1 MSELLNILRLIEI
14 GTIFHPHSWLRIKL
28 TAGDPVI
35 SNRGIY
41 GETLQE
47 KLFFQY
53 LSSFKKLF
61 LFIFLES
68 LF

>member
-1 MSELLNILRLIEI
+1 MSEILNILRLIEI

-41 GETLQE
+41 GETLQ
-47 KLFFQY
+47 
-53 LSSFKKLF
+53 
-61 LFIFLES
+61 
-68 LF
+68 